1 MDATLY
7 QRIVL
12 AGLAAALLWA
22 LYRILEPFWNAL
34 AWAVCLAFLLA
45 PLQRWLTRRLRNRP
59 GAAAGLI
66 TAATPLVLLA
76 PLTLLALSFIDQ
88 VSALINR
95 LRASATLLQSDP
107 FAQVERWPLVGPLLR
122 WIRDNTPVS
131 TQQLQEWATAAAENT
146 LRSAARVG
154 GDLLAGALGTVT
166 GFFLMLFLLFFLLR
180 DGIALLDRMT
190 TLVPLENARRD
201 SLLRLVGSTTRAV
214 VLGTVVTAMLQ
225 GALIAIGFA
234 IAGLPSPIVFGVI
247 AALLAL
253 LPVGGAAIVWIPA
266 VLWLAATQQWGWAV
280 FMLVWGA
287 AVSSSDNFLRPML
300 ISAQAPVSTLA
311 VFIGVIGGASAFGAV
326 GLIIGPVLLTL
337 IGAVVRWV
345 DAEYNQKPDAD
356 PPRSGC

>member
-12 AGLAAALLWA
+12 AGLAAGLLWA
-22 LYRILEPFWNAL
+22 LYRILEPFWSAL
-34 AWAVCLAFLLA
+34 AWGVCLAFLLA
-45 PLQRWLTRRLRNRP
+45 PLQRWLTRKLRNRP

-76 PLTLLALSFIDQ
+76 PLTLLALSFVDQ

-95 LRASATLLQSDP
+95 LRDNAMLVEADL
-107 FAQVERWPLVGPLLR
+107 FAQAATWPLIGPLLR
-122 WIRDNTPVS
+122 WIRDNTSVS
-131 TQQLQEWATAAAENT
+131 TQQMQEWATAAAENA
-146 LRSAARVG
+146 LRNAAGVG

-180 DGIALLDRMT
+180 DGIALLDRMV
-190 TLVPLENARRD
+190 TLVPLEGARRD

-234 IAGLPSPIVFGVI
+234 IAGLPSPIVFGVV

-266 VLWLAATQQWGWAV
+266 ALWLAVTQQWGWAI

-337 IGAVVRWV
+337 IGAVVHWV
-345 DAEYNQKPDAD
+345 DAEYNPKSDAS
-356 PPRSGC
+356 PPPSG